1 MVFCRPRFCG
11 KFKFICIRSSAC
23 FISVFRLSAA
33 SFCFCERTYRCVP
46 AWPHNIT
53 RSPVKY
59 FHRLDHRPFPFG
71 YSVNDVGN
79 LYFNLLKTSSIMNK
93 KCLPNSRLSLVFSA
107 PPSSKCVSSRVS
119 NVDFF
124 RSFCKSSFIVDGI
137 FTSIM

>member
-1 MVFCRPRFCG
+1 MDFCPVFVENLNLYVYVSLRVLYLCSDCQQLR
-11 KFKFICIRSSAC
+11 
-23 FISVFRLSAA
+23 SVFVNVRTDA
-33 SFCFCERTYRCVP
+33 SP
-46 AWPHNIT
+46 WPHNIT

-124 RSFCKSSFIVDGI
+124 RSFCKSSFTVDGI